1 MDITPLGAPELGM
14 TRAEILSYQIAQEEL
29 FLYSWEL
36 FLMILFAYTVAMYV
50 AGNKLT
56 LPQRVLANT
65 MYTIVMSVQIYR
77 FHTYH
82 VAFNE
87 WGDYSGLG
95 TVMVE
100 AAINWL
106 PLVMVLLGVALVT
119 LSMWFVLQRTEQAK
133 TE

>member
-1 MDITPLGAPELGM
+1 MDIIPLGAPELGM

-50 AGNKLT
+50 AGTKLT
-56 LPQRVLANT
+56 RPQRILANT
-65 MYTIVMSVQIYR
+65 MYIMVMTVQIYR

-82 VAFNE
+82 VAFNN

-95 TVMVE
+95 SVMDE
-100 AAINWL
+100 AALNWL
-106 PLVMVLLGVALVT
+106 PLVSVLLGVALVT
-119 LSMWFVLQRTEQAK
+119 LSMWFVLQRAEQAK
-133 TE
+133 ME